1 MIGIDWGTTNLR
13 AYRFRADGEVIER
26 RDSAQ
31 GVARIADRGFE
42 TALLALIRDWLTAEG
57 STPSVV
63 LSGMVGSRQGWLEA
77 PYVPCPA
84 GLPDIAAQRVR
95 APTAA
100 FNGWIVPGLVTDTAD
115 GTQDVMR
122 GEEVQI
128 IGALREGES
137 AHVIA
142 PGTHSKW
149 AVVEH
154 GRIAGFRTYM
164 TGELYALL
172 VEHSIL
178 ARSMKGHAHDDAAF
192 VTGVRRSL
200 GDPALLSQLFS
211 VRTEALFNRIAPEAL
226 AAYLSGI
233 LIGAEIAS
241 ALGTDPI
248 TQQKPVTLIASAKL
262 SDKYARALEVAGV
275 RDVRQIDGD
284 DASARGLWRIGNVS
298 LNGTR

>member
-13 AYRFRADGEVIER
+13 AYRFRADGTVLER

-31 GVARIADRGFE
+31 GVARIAGREFE
-42 TALLALIRDWLTAEG
+42 AALLALIRDWLTAEG
-57 STPSVV
+57 ATPSVV

-95 APTAA
+95 APTET
-100 FNGWIVPGLVTDTAD
+100 FNGWIVPGLVTEAAD
-115 GTQDVMR
+115 GTRDVMR

-128 IGALREGES
+128 VGALREGES

-154 GRIAGFRTYM
+154 GRITGFRTYM

-172 VEHSIL
+172 AEHSIL
-178 ARSMKGHAHDDAAF
+178 ARSMKGDAHDDEAF
-192 VTGVRRSL
+192 VSGVRRSL
-200 GDPALLSQLFS
+200 TDPALLNQLFS
-211 VRTEALFNRIAPEAL
+211 VRTAALFDRIAPEAV
-226 AAYLSGI
+226 AAYLSGT

-241 ALGTDPI
+241 ALARDAIAEETA
-248 TQQKPVTLIASAKL
+248 VTLIASTKL
-262 SDKYARALEVAGV
+262 SDKYARALGVAGI

-284 DASARGLWRIGNVS
+284 DASARGLWRIGS
-298 LNGTR
+298 L

>member
-13 AYRFRADGEVIER
+13 AYRFDAGGQVVER

-31 GVARIADRGFE
+31 GIARITGGAFE
-42 TALLALIRDWLTAEG
+42 TALLALIRDWLTAGG
-57 STPSVV
+57 SAPSVV

-84 GLPDIAAQRVR
+84 GLPEIAARRVR
-95 APTAA
+95 APTAT
-100 FNGWIVPGLVTDTAD
+100 FNGWIVPGLVTDAPD

-154 GRIAGFRTYM
+154 GRIASFRTYM

-172 VEHSIL
+172 VQHSIL
-178 ARSMKGHAHDDAAF
+178 ARSMKGDAHDDAAF
-192 VTGVRRSL
+192 VRGVRRSL
-200 GDPALLSQLFS
+200 ADSALLSQLFS
-211 VRTEALFNRIAPEAL
+211 VRTEALFDRIAPEAL

-241 ALGTDPI
+241 ALGRDTI
-248 TQQKPVTLIASAKL
+248 TPQIPVTLIASAKL
-262 SDKYARALEVAGV
+262 SDKYARALDVAGV

-284 DASARGLWRIGNVS
+284 DASARGLWRIGA
-298 LNGTR
+298 LDTR